1 MYTNKLEKNIID
13 ILTQLSHILIN
24 PPKQCIFNFLNER
37 KIINKV

>member
-24 PPKQCIFNFLNER
+24 PPKQCILNER